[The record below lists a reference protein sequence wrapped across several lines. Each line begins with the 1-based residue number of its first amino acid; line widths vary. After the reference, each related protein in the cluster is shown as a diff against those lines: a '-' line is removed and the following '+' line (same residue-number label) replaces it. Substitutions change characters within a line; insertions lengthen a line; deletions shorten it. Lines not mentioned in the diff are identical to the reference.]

1 MHGGHDSENLELGLE
16 GLSKVEGHVDLEVK
30 VTHGKV
36 EYAKLKIPEAKRFYT
51 QAVRG
56 RPMQA
61 IAQLVS
67 RICGTCSMSHIF
79 ACTKSIEDAV
89 GLVPTEQT
97 MKQRRLSMW
106 AHLIRDHPLHLY
118 FFVLPDMFDKGSV
131 FDFTSPEEKKIIATA
146 LEIKAAG
153 NNLSKMVAGRSIH
166 APWPVL
172 GGFTQIPDRAKYPN
186 IIHDL
191 EHAREHSLELLDVF
205 YDCPWKFEHKTTYA
219 AMVGPNF
226 DYLSGDL
233 VSSDGLKI
241 PEKDFGQYAQRIWR
255 DYSTASA
262 FLLQGKDYM
271 VGSMSRL
278 NLGKKFLHRQ
288 TQKDC
293 AKQLSRFPSKNVY
306 DNNLAQAIETIDSI
320 NQSIDVLESADFKPE
335 APVQPTRK
343 DGAGFAVVEAPRGVL
358 YYNVNIRDGKVQNIN
373 LAIPTGQNQVRIE
386 KDLAELVQQQVDAG
400 KDKDY
405 IVHEME
411 KLVRAYDPCMSC
423 ATHFLK
429 VKWKK

>member
-16 GLSKVEGHVDLEVK
+16 GLSKVEGHADLEVK
-30 VTHGKV
+30 VTKGKV

-118 FFVLPDMFDKGSV
+118 FFVLPDLFNKGSV
-131 FDFTSPEEKKIIATA
+131 FDFTTPEEKKIIATA

-172 GGFTQIPDRAKYPN
+172 GGFSQIPDKAKYPD
-186 IIHDL
+186 IIHQL

-205 YDCPWKFEHKTTYA
+205 
-219 AMVGPNF
+219 
-226 DYLSGDL
+226 
-233 VSSDGLKI
+233 
-241 PEKDFGQYAQRIWR
+241 
-255 DYSTASA
+255 
-262 FLLQGKDYM
+262 
-271 VGSMSRL
+271 
-278 NLGKKFLHRQ
+278 
-288 TQKDC
+288 
-293 AKQLSRFPSKNVY
+293 
-306 DNNLAQAIETIDSI
+306 
-320 NQSIDVLESADFKPE
+320 
-335 APVQPTRK
+335 
-343 DGAGFAVVEAPRGVL
+343 
-358 YYNVNIRDGKVQNIN
+358 
-373 LAIPTGQNQVRIE
+373 
-386 KDLAELVQQQVDAG
+386 
-400 KDKDY
+400 
-405 IVHEME
+405 
-411 KLVRAYDPCMSC
+411 
-423 ATHFLK
+423 
-429 VKWKK
+429 

>member
-1 MHGGHDSENLELGLE
+1 MHTTSDSANMEIGLE
-16 GLSKVEGHVDLEVK
+16 GISKLEGHADLEVK
-30 VTHGKV
+30 VTNGKV
-36 EYAKLKIPEAKRFYT
+36 EYAKLKVPEAKRFYT

-56 RPMQA
+56 KPMAA

-79 ACTKSIEDAV
+79 ACTKSVEDAV
-89 GLVPTEQT
+89 GLVPSEQT
-97 MKQRRLSMW
+97 MVQRRLAMW

-118 FFVLPDMFDKGSV
+118 FFVLPDLFDKGSV
-131 FDFTSPEEKKIIATA
+131 FDFTSPEEKKIIACA
-146 LEIKAAG
+146 LEIKATG

-172 GGFTQIPDRAKYPN
+172 GGFTNIPDMNKAPAM
-186 IIHDL
+186 IHEL

-205 YDCPWKFEHKTTYA
+205 YDCAWKFEHDTRYVA
-219 AMVGPNF
+219 LVGPKF

-233 VSSDGLKI
+233 ISSDGLNI
-241 PEKDFGQYAQRIWR
+241 PEDQFGQYIQRVWH

-271 VGSMSRL
+271 IGSMARL
-278 NLGKKFLHRQ
+278 NLGKQFLHER
-288 TQKDC
+288 TKKDC
-293 AKQLSRFPSKNVY
+293 AKQLSRFPSRNVY

-320 NQSIDVLESADFKPE
+320 NQAIDVLQSYDFKPE
-335 APVQPTRK
+335 KPVQPTRR
-343 DGAGFAVVEAPRGVL
+343 DGAGFAVIEAPRGVL
-358 YYNVNIRDGKVQNIN
+358 YYNVNIRDGKVQNAN
-373 LAIPTGQNQVRIE
+373 LAIPTGQSQVRME
-386 KDLAELVQQQVDAG
+386 KDLAEMVQQSVDA
-400 KDKDY
+400 KKPREV
-405 IVHEME
+405 IEHEME
-411 KLVRAYDPCMSC
+411 VLIRAYDPCMSC

>member
-1 MHGGHDSENLELGLE
+1 
-16 GLSKVEGHVDLEVK
+16 
-30 VTHGKV
+30 
-36 EYAKLKIPEAKRFYT
+36 
-51 QAVRG
+51 
-56 RPMQA
+56 
-61 IAQLVS
+61 
-67 RICGTCSMSHIF
+67 MSHIF
-79 ACTKSIEDAV
+79 GCTKSIEDAI
-89 GLVPTEQT
+89 GLVPSEQT
-97 MKQRRLSMW
+97 MTQRRLAMW

-118 FFVLPDMFDKGSV
+118 FFVLPDLFDKGSV

-186 IIHDL
+186 MLHDL

-205 YDCPWKFEHKTTYA
+205 YGCPWKFEHDTNYV
-219 AMVGPNF
+219 AMVGPKF

-233 VSSDGLKI
+233 VSSSGLKI
-241 PEKDFGQYAQRIWR
+241 AEKDFDKYAERIWK

-278 NLGKKFLHRQ
+278 NLGKKFLHGQ

-293 AKQLSRFPSKNVY
+293 AKQLVRFPSKNVY
-306 DNNLAQAIETIDSI
+306 DNDLAQAIETIDSI
-320 NQSIDVLESADFKPE
+320 NQAIDVLESTDFKPE
-335 APVQPTRK
+335 APVQPSRK
-343 DGAGFAVVEAPRGVL
+343 DGTGFAVVEAPRGVL
-358 YYNVNIRDGKVQNIN
+358 YYNVAIKEGKVQSMSV
-373 LAIPTGQNQVRIE
+373 AIPTGQNQVRME
-386 KDLAELVQQQVDAG
+386 KDLEEMVQQQVDAG

-411 KLVRAYDPCMSC
+411 KLIRAYDPCMSC

>member
-1 MHGGHDSENLELGLE
+1 MHTTSDSENLELGLE
-16 GLSKVEGHVDLEVK
+16 GLSKVEGHADLEVK
-30 VTHGKV
+30 VTGGKV
-36 EYAKLKIPEAKRFYT
+36 EYAKLKIPESKRFYT

-56 RPMQA
+56 KPMQA

-79 ACTKSIEDAV
+79 GCTKSVENAV
-89 GLVPTEQT
+89 GLVPSEQT
-97 MKQRRLSMW
+97 MNLRRLSMW

-118 FFVLPDMFDKGSV
+118 FFVLPDLFGKGSV
-131 FDFTSPEEKKIIATA
+131 FEFTSPEEKKIIASA

-172 GGFTQIPDRAKYPN
+172 GGFSQFPDNTKIPD
-186 IIHDL
+186 IMHQL

-205 YDCPWKFEHKTTYA
+205 YDCPWKFEHKTTYVG
-219 AMVGPNF
+219 MVGPGY
-226 DYLSGDL
+226 DYLTGDL
-233 VSSDGLKI
+233 LSSDGLRI
-241 PEKDFGQYAQRIWR
+241 PEQHFGQYAQRIWH

-271 VGSMSRL
+271 VGSMARL
-278 NLGKKFLHRQ
+278 NLGKQFLHRQ

-306 DNNLAQAIETIDSI
+306 DNDLAQAIETIDAI
-320 NQSIDVLESADFKPE
+320 NSAMGMLQTHDFKPE
-335 APVQPTRK
+335 TPVQPTRK

-358 YYNVNIRDGKVQNIN
+358 YYNINVRDGKVQNANI
-373 LAIPTGQNQVRIE
+373 AIPTGQNQVRME
-386 KDLAELVQQQVDAG
+386 KDLAEMVQQRIDEG
-400 KDKDY
+400 KTKDE

-411 KLVRAYDPCMSC
+411 TLIRAYDPCMSC

-429 VKWKK
+429 VKWRK

>member
-1 MHGGHDSENLELGLE
+1 MHGGNDSENLELGLE
-16 GLSKVEGHVDLEVK
+16 GLSKVEGHADLEVK
-30 VTHGKV
+30 VTKGKV
-36 EYAKLKIPEAKRFYT
+36 EYAKLKIPESKRFYT

-56 RPMQA
+56 KPMQA

-89 GLVPTEQT
+89 GLVPSEQT

-118 FFVLPDMFDKGSV
+118 FFVLPDMFNKGSV
-131 FDFTSPEEKKIIATA
+131 FEFTSTEEKKIIATA

-172 GGFTQIPDRAKYPN
+172 GGFTQVPDKAKYPD
-186 IIHDL
+186 IIHQL

-205 YDCPWKFEHKTTYA
+205 YDCSWKFEHKTTYVG
-219 AMVGPNF
+219 MVGPNF

-233 VSSDGLKI
+233 LSSDGLKI
-241 PEKDFGQYAQRIWR
+241 PEQHFGQYAQRIWH

-271 VGSMSRL
+271 VGSMARL

-293 AKQLSRFPSKNVY
+293 AKQLGKFPSKNIY

-320 NQSIDVLESADFKPE
+320 NQSIDVLQSYDFKPE

-386 KDLAELVQQQVDAG
+386 KDLAEQVQQQIDVG
-400 KDKDY
+400 KEKDY